1 MSISI
6 EQVIHNAKL
15 MSLPD
20 IYIRLTS
27 VLAEPEF
34 SLARVA
40 EVISRDPAITARLL
54 RMVNSPYFG
63 FVSKIDT
70 VSRAV
75 SMLGTQQVHDLV
87 LATSVAKVFTGLSSN
102 VMDMATFWRHSV
114 YCAVLSRQL
123 ASRCRLLDNE
133 RLFVAGLLRD
143 IGHLPMYQSIPE
155 LSQEAL
161 RRAQCENKP
170 LFRIER
176 DLIGFDYAQVG
187 GMLMQKWALPKSLWE
202 IARYQTEPAQTRE
215 HSLEISI
222 MHIANA
228 VTEGIILNKGHEEY
242 LMNIEPVAWIN
253 TSLAPETILEVQPE
267 TDQQLEAA
275 VDLIFGSDAAVA

>member
-15 MSLPD
+15 TSLPD
-20 IYIRLTS
+20 LYLRLKS
-27 VLAEPEF
+27 VLEDPDF
-34 SLARVA
+34 SLANVA
-40 EVISRDPAITARLL
+40 DIISQDPAITARLL

-63 FVSKIDT
+63 FVSKIET
-70 VSRAV
+70 VSRAI

-87 LATSVAKVFTGLSSN
+87 LATSVAKVFAGLSSK
-102 VMDMATFWRHSV
+102 VMDMTAFWRSSV

-155 LSQEAL
+155 LSQEA
-161 RRAQCENKP
+161 RQRAGTDERP

-187 GMLMQKWALPKSLWE
+187 GTLMQKWAMPRSLWE
-202 IARYQTEPAQTRE
+202 ITRYHTEPAKTRE
-215 HSLEISI
+215 FSLEISI
-222 MHIANA
+222 MHIASA
-228 VTEGIILNKGHEEY
+228 VTEAMSLN
-242 LMNIEPVAWIN
+242 NEPEQCLTNVG
-253 TSLAPETILEVQPE
+253 PVRY
-267 TDQQLEAA
+267 
-275 VDLIFGSDAAVA
+275 

>member
-6 EQVIHNAKL
+6 EQVIHNAGL

-20 IYIRLTS
+20 LYLRLRS
-27 VLAEPEF
+27 VLGDPEF
-34 SLARVA
+34 SLASVA
-40 EVISRDPAITARLL
+40 DVISQDPAITTRLL

-87 LATSVAKVFTGLSSN
+87 LATSVTKVFAGLSSQ
-102 VMDMATFWRHSV
+102 VMDMAAFWRSSV

-123 ASRCRLLDNE
+123 AFRCRLLDNE

-155 LSQEAL
+155 LSQKAL
-161 RRAQCENKP
+161 QRARSEDKP

-187 GMLMQKWALPKSLWE
+187 GSLMQKWALPKSLWE
-202 IARYQTEPAQTRE
+202 IARYHTEPGRTRE

-222 MHIANA
+222 MHIASA
-228 VTEGIILNKGHEEY
+228 VTEGVSLKKEPEEC
-242 LMNIEPVAWIN
+242 LMHIEPVAWTN
-253 TSLAPETILEVQPE
+253 TTLAPETVLEVQPE
-267 TDQQLEAA
+267 TDRQLEAA
-275 VDLIFGSDAAVA
+275 VDLILGGNAAAA